1 MGIDGNEVADQLAK
15 VGFLHPLL
23 GPKAV
28 FGICAAVARVAIRGC
43 TSRKLQEF
51 WQSTRGQR

>member
-1 MGIDGNEVADQLAK
+1 MGIDGNEIADQLAK

-28 FGICAAVARVAIRGC
+28 SGICAAVVRRAIKDC